1 MDPTIP
7 NNLLIKSSVT
17 FLPGCCHSID
27 QTYLKVCSLLLSH
40 GADPTLLNCH
50 SKSAIDVAPNRELQ
64 VDSVFIFFIK
74 QPHCFF
80 QERLGGEFKGH
91 CLLDSCRQGD
101 PQRLKKFLTAEVAG
115 FDYDQQITL
124 LSNVLSCCQLSRSH
138 HPQVINFKQPYTGDS
153 ALHCAVNSPFPKRKS
168 VAETLCRL
176 VGWFVF
182 VFCF

>member
-7 NNLLIKSSVT
+7 KNLLIKSSVT

-64 VDSVFIFFIK
+64 VDSNFFFINHP
-74 QPHCFF
+74 QYFF

-115 FDYDQQITL
+115 FDYNKLLCFQICYLVVSFHGPTT
-124 LSNVLSCCQLSRSH
+124 H
-138 HPQVINFKQPYTGDS
+138 
-153 ALHCAVNSPFPKRKS
+153 
-168 VAETLCRL
+168 RL
-176 VGWFVF
+176 
-182 VFCF
+182 